1 MHNKE
6 SLGLLNLLYRDRLRT
21 DVTVYWCARMHRLT
35 MFKSTLLH
43 ASDGAETFKEGYKNR
58 RINFTMCEAAHHSD
72 TICHD

>member
-1 MHNKE
+1 
-6 SLGLLNLLYRDRLRT
+6 
-21 DVTVYWCARMHRLT
+21 VTVYWCARMHRLT

-43 ASDGAETFKEGYKNR
+43 ASNGAETFKEGYKNR